1 MQYEV
6 LSPTPVMRTIKIS
19 APAEEVNS
27 ALAVAIA
34 LHRKDAQIKGFR
46 KGKAPSSVVE
56 KMFKKKIYEEAT
68 TDLINCHINEAV
80 NEMGVKPLSRINVEA
95 EEIVRDQPFE
105 YTISF
110 EVPPEFALPDYEGLA
125 VEQAKAEA
133 SEAETEKVL
142 HRIRDNMAEI
152 LALDE
157 DRPAR
162 DGDVVIVDFQ
172 AYDQGQPIDEVKAE
186 NFQFNLGQGEALP
199 EFEAML
205 QGIRAG
211 QGTEGDIT
219 FPEDFLNPDLAGKT
233 VTMRVS
239 LQEIKQ
245 KKLPELD
252 DELAKKAGDF
262 ESLEQMRDAIYKSYV
277 QSRNQVNKS
286 AAQMKML
293 KGLTDQVEFELPQ
306 SMVAEQIERMLGET
320 RHRLERQGKRLE
332 ALGKSE
338 EELREQMRPEAEK
351 LVKSQLFLLAVAKK
365 EGLQVSPME
374 MDAFFRRMAQ
384 QTGQDFQGLKHFHEQ
399 NNLMNAVNDRI
410 LADKA
415 MELIYSKAVVTEVPE
430 TASKSDQP
438 TEPVVETTP

>member
-142 HRIRDNMAEI
+142 QRIRDNMAEI

-233 VTMRVS
+233 VTMKVS

-351 LVKSQLFLLAVAKK
+351 LVKSQLFLLAVAQK

-430 TASKSDQP
+430 TALKSDQP
-438 TEPVVETTP
+438 TEPVVQTTP

>member
-142 HRIRDNMAEI
+142 QRIRDNMAEI

-233 VTMRVS
+233 VTMKVS

-351 LVKSQLFLLAVAKK
+351 LVKSQLFLLAVAQK

-430 TASKSDQP
+430 TALKSDQP

>member
-233 VTMRVS
+233 VTMKVS

-338 EELREQMRPEAEK
+338 EELREQVRPEAEK
-351 LVKSQLFLLAVAKK
+351 LVKSQLFLLAVAQK

-430 TASKSDQP
+430 TALKSDQP
-438 TEPVVETTP
+438 TEPVVQTTP

>member
-19 APAEEVNS
+19 APPEEVNS

-56 KMFKKKIYEEAT
+56 NMFKKKIYEEAS

-80 NEMGVKPLSRINVEA
+80 NEMGVTPLSRIDVDAKEL
-95 EEIVRDQPFE
+95 VRDQPFE

-110 EVPPEFALPDYEGLA
+110 EVAPDFELPDYEGVA
-125 VEQAKAEA
+125 VEQVKSEV

-142 HRIRDNMAEI
+142 DRIRHNLAEI
-152 LALDE
+152 VALEE
-157 DRPAR
+157 DRPAQ
-162 DGDVVIVDFQ
+162 DGDVVVVDFQ
-172 AYDQGQPIDEVKAE
+172 AYHQGQSIDELKTE
-186 NFQFNLGQGEALP
+186 NFQLTLGRGEALP
-199 EFEAML
+199 EFEAMV

-219 FPEDFLNPDLAGKT
+219 FPQDFLNPDLAGKT
-233 VTMRVS
+233 VTMKIS

-245 KKLPELD
+245 KNLPELD
-252 DELAKKAGDF
+252 DELAKKAGNF
-262 ESLEQMRDAIYKSYV
+262 ESLELMREAIRTSYA
-277 QSRNQVNKS
+277 QSRDQVNKS
-286 AAQMKML
+286 SAQVKML
-293 KGLTDQVEFELPQ
+293 QGLTDQVEFDLPD

-338 EELREQMRPEAEK
+338 DELREQMRPEARK

-365 EGLQVSPME
+365 DGLQVSPME
-374 MDAFFRRMAQ
+374 MDAFFRQMAQ

-399 NNLMNAVNDRI
+399 NNLMNAIKDRI

-415 MELIYSKAVVTEVPE
+415 MEHIYSKAVVTEVPE
-430 TASKSDQP
+430 TKPGTGEP
-438 TEPVVETTP
+438 TESVDQVAA